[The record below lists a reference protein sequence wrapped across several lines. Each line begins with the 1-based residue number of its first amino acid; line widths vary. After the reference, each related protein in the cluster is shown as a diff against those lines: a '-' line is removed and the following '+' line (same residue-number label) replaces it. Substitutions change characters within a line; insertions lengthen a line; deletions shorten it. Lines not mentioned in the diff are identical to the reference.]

1 MFKIISVALAT
12 MVATPALAA
21 DLIIPVTPEP
31 IYEDA
36 GFDWSGAYIGAAV
49 GGQGVR
55 LFAPGEGTIE
65 GTAALGGVFAGFNA
79 QSGNLVYGGEA
90 DVDYSGFNGTRACG
104 NPLWTCRGYVNWQ
117 GSARARVGLAVD
129 TLLFYGTAGVAVGN
143 AGGSTTSPAGVVFSD
158 ASVRVGYT
166 AGAGVEMAFSDNL
179 TGRLEYRYTNLGA
192 RNMNF
197 DVVYPNVEVSSHTV
211 RAGLAYKF

>member
-1 MFKIISVALAT
+1 MLKTTTVAVLAILAT
-12 MVATPALAA
+12 PVLAA
-21 DLIIPVTPEP
+21 DLVIPSSPEP

-36 GFDWSGAYIGAAV
+36 GFDWSGAYIGAWI

-65 GTAALGGVFAGFNA
+65 GTGALGGVFAGFNA
-79 QSGNLVYGGEA
+79 QSGNLVFGGEA
-90 DVDYSGFNGTRACG
+90 DVDYSGFNGARACG
-104 NPLWTCRGYVNWQ
+104 NPLWTCRGYVNSQ
-117 GSARARVGLAVD
+117 GSARARFGVAVD
-129 TLLFYGTAGVAVGN
+129 TLLFYGTAGVALGN

-166 AGAGVEMAFSDNL
+166 VGAGVEMAFSDNL